1 MEGEVHLPC
10 SPRARVAYGHIA
22 GGLKP
27 RWGSCSSGLSHRP
40 SPGQEA
46 RPGAARLPPRDS
58 APSPSTTR
66 LLPPARCADLLLGS
80 VQALL
85 PHLPGMRGARAPRGQ
100 RQHSGGMGTLGR
112 PRVILLTY
120 VLFAL
125 ELTCLFMRFSIMPV
139 SNPPPPCPGRPGHP
153 CAPRSL
159 SSSIGTAAGAGG
171 GGAGLPG
178 LLVGE
183 PGDCA
188 SWALHQH
195 FLSSGERQPQGGAI
209 GSHPHCHAALLVAV
223 PLPLAGLA
231 PSLPPYWGPLPY

>member
-139 SNPPPPCPGRPGHP
+139 SNPPPPLPGAAWPPVCPTVPLIFHRHSGRGGGWGRRAAR
-153 CAPRSL
+153 APRW
-159 SSSIGTAAGAGG
+159 GTW
-171 GGAGLPG
+171 GLC
-178 LLVGE
+178 LLG
-183 PGDCA
+183 PP
-188 SWALHQH
+188 S
-195 FLSSGERQPQGGAI
+195 
-209 GSHPHCHAALLVAV
+209 ALLE
-223 PLPLAGLA
+223 LR
-231 PSLPPYWGPLPY
+231 